1 MLGRFLL
8 IEADK
13 LSLRGQRLKIQQ
25 IHPLAFKL
33 DRSGRNSAAAAA
45 AAVIL
50 AKVLLLLK
58 LNFDSGW
65 LSSERA
71 QIREKSP
78 SSHLFKE
85 SRIKKKEKIE

>member
-45 AAVIL
+45 AVIL

-78 SSHLFKE
+78 SSHLFNE
-85 SRIKKKEKIE
+85 SRIEKKEKIE